1 MIGRQPANRVES
13 EDEHAEP
20 AYCAM
25 LDEHWEDLQRRPESD
40 AGRRPIDRDR
50 LDSSLA
56 RDLEILDRL
65 HRLQQS
71 GRASDDGSQE
81 RTVWASEPF
90 DPDSES
96 QARDPDRA
104 ERLIAFLDVEAHTQS
119 LGVAGDGWRGAGVKP
134 RTQPRDPEQLTTDH
148 GPRTNGTMP
157 SRRIGKYPVIE
168 MLDEGGQAQ
177 IFRVLHPELGKDFVL
192 KLARRPT
199 ELGVASQADTPVR
212 DRMRLEGQTLA
223 QCDHPNLVRVVDL
236 DVHEGRP
243 FIVMEYVPGL
253 TLERFVD
260 QNRPGPRQ
268 AARLVAELSRAVAYL
283 HARGIIHQDIK
294 PRNVLIDAQGR
305 PRLIDFGLVRLRGA
319 WSGDTTH
326 WTGGTAAFMSP
337 EQAANRSD
345 AIGPCTDVFG
355 LGGLL
360 YYFLTGRPLYRGL
373 SHLSV
378 LRQAIGAEYLPV
390 RRVNRRAPRSLE
402 RIAHKALA
410 ADPERRYRT
419 AVELEHALRRFLMRR
434 RIMQAGLIAA
444 CLLAIAPIVHRATAP
459 RAEPSVNIPTL
470 VTPPRIASFQVDQFR
485 GEPSRAIG
493 PIGLSA
499 RAILVDDDVRV
510 SVQLAAPAYCYLIA
524 LESDGDVQPCHP
536 TAADEPPRPSAE
548 IHFPPGASTF
558 FGLTD
563 GPGLQAFAVVT
574 SRQPLPPYEK
584 WIGRDGLKARWKPVA
599 ADGAWRYDDRGF
611 TRIAGVPRGELRERS
626 GSGPPAPFRAVC
638 EYLEELPGVD
648 AIQAIAFPV
657 RSKD

>member
-1 MIGRQPANRVES
+1 MIGRQPSNRLES
-13 EDEHAEP
+13 EDDRAEP
-20 AYCAM
+20 AYCAV
-25 LDEHWEDLQRRPESD
+25 LDEHWEDLQRQSEPD
-40 AGRRPIDRDR
+40 AGPRPIDRDR
-50 LDSSLA
+50 LDSPLA
-56 RDLEILDRL
+56 RDLDILNRL
-65 HRLQQS
+65 HRLRQS
-71 GRASDDGSQE
+71 GQAGGDDSQGL
-81 RTVWASEPF
+81 TVWASEPF
-90 DPDSES
+90 DPGSES
-96 QARDPDRA
+96 QAPGQGRQEARDRKREAAGDR
-104 ERLIAFLDVEAHTQS
+104 ERPGGPVSGGVEARSQGRGPERS
-119 LGVAGDGWRGAGVKP
+119 ESAPAENGPGD
-134 RTQPRDPEQLTTDH
+134 
-148 GPRTNGTMP
+148 GTMP
-157 SRRIGKYPVIE
+157 PRRIGKYLVIE

-177 IFRVLHPELGKDFVL
+177 VFRVLHPELGKDFVL

-199 ELGVASQADTPVR
+199 EAGIASQADTPVR
-212 DRMRLEGQTLA
+212 DRLRLEGRTLA
-223 QCDHPNLVRVVDL
+223 RCDHPNLVRVVDL
-236 DVHEGRP
+236 DVHECRP

-253 TLERFVD
+253 TLERYVN

-319 WSGDTTH
+319 WSGDSTP

-337 EQAANRSD
+337 EQAANRTD
-345 AIGPCTDVFG
+345 AIGPCTDIFG

-360 YYFLTGRPLYRGL
+360 YYLLTGRPLYQGL
-373 SHLSV
+373 SRLSV
-378 LRQAIGAEYLPV
+378 LRQAIGAEYLPI
-390 RRVNRRAPRSLE
+390 RRINRRAPRTLV

-410 ADPERRYRT
+410 ADPERRHRT
-419 AVELEHALRRFLMRR
+419 AVELEHALRRSLMRR
-434 RIMQAGLIAA
+434 RIIQAGLIAA
-444 CLLAIAPIVHRATAP
+444 CLLAVAPIVRRATAP
-459 RAEPSVNIPTL
+459 RAE
-470 VTPPRIASFQVDQFR
+470 TPADAQPLAVPPGILSLQVDQFR
-485 GEPSRAIG
+485 GDPAQAIG

-510 SVQLAAPAYCYLIA
+510 SVRLNASAYCYLIA

-548 IHFPPGASTF
+548 IHFPPGSSTF

-584 WIGRDGLKARWKPVA
+584 WIGRDGLRARWKPVA

-611 TRIAGVPRGELRERS
+611 TRVAAVPRGELRERS

-657 RSKD
+657 RPKD